1 MPCAE
6 KHWTD
11 AYEIIQRGDGG
22 RLFVS
27 ESRMSSSDACL
38 RQISLALGAPTSDI
52 EQSTCALASATDN
65 QLLAHVAE
73 GRQEALG
80 HLFDR
85 YVRLVRSIASR
96 ILRDTSQA
104 EDLAQD
110 FFLFIQRKCGIF
122 DSSKSPA

>member
-27 ESRMSSSDACL
+27 ESRMSSSDAGL
-38 RQISLALGAPTSDI
+38 RQISLALGAATSDI
-52 EQSTCALASATDN
+52 EQT
-65 QLLAHVAE
+65 
-73 GRQEALG
+73 
-80 HLFDR
+80 LFDR

-96 ILRDTSQA
+96 ILRDTSEA

-122 DSSKSPA
+122 DSSKSPAR